1 MLLKRLAEEDR
12 EFLRRIVL
20 DVVGDSGAEELVE
33 ALLKSPRARARL
45 AAELA
50 AMITIPLNVATKED
64 IKTLEAK
71 MATKEDLR
79 ALEARMAT
87 KEDLEKF
94 ATKEDLKALEG
105 RMATRED
112 VAAVREEVRR
122 LEERMATKEDLK
134 ALETR
139 MATKEDLERF
149 ATKEDLKALEAR
161 MATKEDL
168 QKFATKEDLERFATK
183 EDLQRFA
190 TKEDL
195 EKFATKED
203 LKRLEERMA
212 TKEDIKRLEN
222 KMATKEQF
230 ESLAIS
236 VEEMAREFVEWF
248 LKQRG
253 IVCTAQRLLLGEEYE
268 FDVYCAAGDVAV
280 LGEAKVRCGP
290 SDVERA
296 VARVEE
302 AVRRWPEKFPGRV
315 AKVLY
320 CQLAAPKA
328 VEKARELG
336 VWLIETR
343 RELAPLQ
350 L

>member
-1 MLLKRLAEEDR
+1 VETLLR
-12 EFLRRIVL
+12 
-20 DVVGDSGAEELVE
+20 
-33 ALLKSPRARARL
+33 SPRARARL

-50 AMITIPLNVATKED
+50 AMITIPLNVATKDD
-64 IKTLEAK
+64 IKALEAK
-71 MATKEDLR
+71 MATKEDLQR
-79 ALEARMAT
+79 FAT
-87 KEDLEKF
+87 KEDLERF
-94 ATKEDLKALEG
+94 ATKEDIK
-105 RMATRED
+105 
-112 VAAVREEVRR
+112 R
-122 LEERMATKEDLK
+122 LEERMATKDDLK

-149 ATKEDLKALEAR
+149 ATKEDIR
-161 MATKEDL
+161 
-168 QKFATKEDLERFATK
+168 
-183 EDLQRFA
+183 
-190 TKEDL
+190 
-195 EKFATKED
+195 
-203 LKRLEERMA
+203 
-212 TKEDIKRLEN
+212 RLEN
-222 KMATKEQF
+222 RMATKEQF

-253 IVCTAQRLLLGEEYE
+253 IVCSAQRLLLDEEYE

-290 SDVERA
+290 NDVERV

-302 AVRRWPEKFPGRV
+302 AVRRWPDKFPGRV

-343 RELAPLQ
+343 RELTPLQ

>member
-1 MLLKRLAEEDR
+1 VEELKRLLKQLAEEDR
-12 EFLRRIVL
+12 EFLRGVL
-20 DVVGDSGAEELVE
+20 LEAIGDSGAEELVE
-33 ALLKSPRARARL
+33 ALLRSPRARARL

-50 AMITIPLNVATKED
+50 AMITIPLNVATKDD
-64 IKTLEAK
+64 I
-71 MATKEDLR
+71 R
-79 ALEARMAT
+79 ALEERMAT
-87 KEDLEKF
+87 K
-94 ATKEDLKALEG
+94 
-105 RMATRED
+105 ED
-112 VAAVREEVRR
+112 VAAVREEVKR
-122 LEERMATKEDLK
+122 LEERMATKEDVK
-134 ALETR
+134 ALEAR

-149 ATKEDLKALEAR
+149 ATKEDIR
-161 MATKEDL
+161 
-168 QKFATKEDLERFATK
+168 
-183 EDLQRFA
+183 
-190 TKEDL
+190 
-195 EKFATKED
+195 
-203 LKRLEERMA
+203 
-212 TKEDIKRLEN
+212 RLEN
-222 KMATKEQF
+222 KMATKEQV

-236 VEEMAREFVEWF
+236 VEEVAREFVEWF

-296 VARVEE
+296 AARVEE
-302 AVRRWPEKFPGRV
+302 AVRRWPDKFPGRV

-343 RELAPLQ
+343 RELTPLQ

>member
-1 MLLKRLAEEDR
+1 VEDLKKLLKRLAEEDR
-12 EFLRRIVL
+12 DFLRSIIL
-20 DVVGDSGAEELVE
+20 EAVGDGGAEELVE

-50 AMITIPLNVATKED
+50 AMITIPLNVATKDD
-64 IKTLEAK
+64 IRT
-71 MATKEDLR
+71 
-79 ALEARMAT
+79 LEARM
-87 KEDLEKF
+87 
-94 ATKEDLKALEG
+94 
-105 RMATRED
+105 
-112 VAAVREEVRR
+112 
-122 LEERMATKEDLK
+122 
-134 ALETR
+134 
-139 MATKEDLERF
+139 
-149 ATKEDLKALEAR
+149 
-161 MATKEDL
+161 
-168 QKFATKEDLERFATK
+168 ATK

-195 EKFATKED
+195 ERFATKED

-236 VEEMAREFVEWF
+236 VEEMARDFVEWF

-253 IVCTAQRLLLGEEYE
+253 IVCTAQRLLLDEEYE

-290 SDVERA
+290 GDVERV

-302 AVRRWPEKFPGRV
+302 AVRRWPDKFPGRV

-328 VEKARELG
+328 IERAKELG

-343 RELAPLQ
+343 RELTPLQ

>member
-1 MLLKRLAEEDR
+1 VEEFKRLLKRLAEEDR
-12 EFLRRIVL
+12 EFLRGVL
-20 DVVGDSGAEELVE
+20 LEAIGDSGAEELVE
-33 ALLKSPRARARL
+33 TLLRSPRARARL

-64 IKTLEAK
+64 IKMLETK

-87 KEDLEKF
+87 KD
-94 ATKEDLKALEG
+94 DIKALE
-105 RMATRED
+105 A
-112 VAAVREEVRR
+112 
-122 LEERMATKEDLK
+122 
-134 ALETR
+134 R

-149 ATKEDLKALEAR
+149 ATKEDIR
-161 MATKEDL
+161 
-168 QKFATKEDLERFATK
+168 
-183 EDLQRFA
+183 
-190 TKEDL
+190 
-195 EKFATKED
+195 
-203 LKRLEERMA
+203 
-212 TKEDIKRLEN
+212 RLEN
-222 KMATKEQF
+222 RMATKEQF

-253 IVCTAQRLLLGEEYE
+253 IVCSAQRLLLDEEYE

-290 SDVERA
+290 NDVERV

-302 AVRRWPEKFPGRV
+302 AVRRWPDKFPGRV

-343 RELAPLQ
+343 RELTPLQ

>member
-1 MLLKRLAEEDR
+1 VEELKRLLKRLAEEDR
-12 EFLRRIVL
+12 EFLRGVL
-20 DVVGDSGAEELVE
+20 LEAIGDSGAEELVE

-64 IKTLEAK
+64 IRALETK
-71 MATKEDLR
+71 MATKEDLQR
-79 ALEARMAT
+79 
-87 KEDLEKF
+87 F
-94 ATKEDLKALEG
+94 ATKEDFERFATKEDIKRLEE
-105 RMATRED
+105 RMAAKED
-112 VAAVREEVRR
+112 VAAVREEVKR

-134 ALETR
+134 ALEAR
-139 MATKEDLERF
+139 MASKEDLQRFATREDLEKF

-168 QKFATKEDLERFATK
+168 ER
-183 EDLQRFA
+183 
-190 TKEDL
+190 
-195 EKFATKED
+195 FATKED

-253 IVCTAQRLLLGEEYE
+253 IVCTAQRLLLDEEYE
-268 FDVYCAAGDVAV
+268 FDVYCAAEDVAV

-290 SDVERA
+290 NDVERV
-296 VARVEE
+296 VARIEE
-302 AVRRWPEKFPGRV
+302 TVRRWPDKFPGRV

-343 RELAPLQ
+343 RELTPLQ

>member
-1 MLLKRLAEEDR
+1 VEELKKLLKRLAEEDR
-12 EFLRRIVL
+12 DFLRNIIL
-20 DVVGDSGAEELVE
+20 EAVGDGGAEELVE

-50 AMITIPLNVATKED
+50 AMITIPLNVATKDD
-64 IKTLEAK
+64 IKALEAK
-71 MATKEDLR
+71 MATKEDLQR
-79 ALEARMAT
+79 FAT
-87 KEDLEKF
+87 KEDLERF
-94 ATKEDLKALEG
+94 ATKEDVKAFEVT
-105 RMATRED
+105 MK
-112 VAAVREEVRR
+112 EEVRR
-122 LEERMATKEDLK
+122 LEERMATKEDLN
-134 ALETR
+134 
-139 MATKEDLERF
+139 
-149 ATKEDLKALEAR
+149 ALEAR

-168 QKFATKEDLERFATK
+168 QR
-183 EDLQRFA
+183 
-190 TKEDL
+190 
-195 EKFATKED
+195 FATKED

-212 TKEDIKRLEN
+212 TKEDIRRLEN

-253 IVCTAQRLLLGEEYE
+253 IVCSAQRLLLDEEYE
-268 FDVYCAAGDVAV
+268 FDVYCAARDVAV

-290 SDVERA
+290 SDVERV

-302 AVRRWPEKFPGRV
+302 AVRRWPDKFPGRV

>member
-1 MLLKRLAEEDR
+1 MEELKKLLKRLAEEDR
-12 EFLRRIVL
+12 EFLRGIVL
-20 DVVGDSGAEELVE
+20 EAIGDSGAEELVE

-64 IKTLEAK
+64 IKALEAK
-71 MATKEDLR
+71 MATKDDLK

-87 KEDLEKF
+87 KEDLERF
-94 ATKEDLKALEG
+94 ATKEDVKALEVT
-105 RMATRED
+105 MK
-112 VAAVREEVRR
+112 EEVRR

-134 ALETR
+134 ALEAR
-139 MATKEDLERF
+139 MATKEDLKALESRMATKEDLQRF
-149 ATKEDLKALEAR
+149 ATREDLEKFATKGDLKALEAR
-161 MATKEDL
+161 MATKEDI
-168 QKFATKEDLERFATK
+168 R
-183 EDLQRFA
+183 
-190 TKEDL
+190 
-195 EKFATKED
+195 
-203 LKRLEERMA
+203 
-212 TKEDIKRLEN
+212 RLEN
-222 KMATKEQF
+222 KMTTKEQF

-253 IVCTAQRLLLGEEYE
+253 IVCTAQRLLLDEEYE
-268 FDVYCAAGDVAV
+268 FDVYCAAEDVAV

-290 SDVERA
+290 SDVERVA
-296 VARVEE
+296 ARVEE
-302 AVRRWPEKFPGRV
+302 AVRRWPDKFPGRV

>member
-1 MLLKRLAEEDR
+1 
-12 EFLRRIVL
+12 
-20 DVVGDSGAEELVE
+20 
-33 ALLKSPRARARL
+33 
-45 AAELA
+45 
-50 AMITIPLNVATKED
+50 MITIPLNVATRDD
-64 IKTLEAK
+64 I
-71 MATKEDLR
+71 R
-79 ALEARMAT
+79 ALEERMAT
-87 KEDLEKF
+87 K
-94 ATKEDLKALEG
+94 
-105 RMATRED
+105 ED
-112 VAAVREEVRR
+112 VAAVREEVKR
-122 LEERMATKEDLK
+122 LEERM
-134 ALETR
+134 
-139 MATKEDLERF
+139 

-168 QKFATKEDLERFATK
+168 QSFATKDDLER
-183 EDLQRFA
+183 
-190 TKEDL
+190 
-195 EKFATKED
+195 FATKED

-212 TKEDIKRLEN
+212 TKEDLKALEARMATKEDLQRFATKEDLERFATKEDIRRLEN

-268 FDVYCAAGDVAV
+268 FDVYCAAGDVAL

-290 SDVERA
+290 SDVERV

-343 RELAPLQ
+343 RELTPLQ

>member
-1 MLLKRLAEEDR
+1 MEEFKRLLKRLAEEDR
-12 EFLRRIVL
+12 EFLRGVL
-20 DVVGDSGAEELVE
+20 LEAIGDSGAEELVE
-33 ALLKSPRARARL
+33 TLLRSPRARARL

-50 AMITIPLNVATKED
+50 AMITIPLNVATKDD
-64 IKTLEAK
+64 IKALEAK
-71 MATKEDLR
+71 MATKEDLQR
-79 ALEARMAT
+79 FAT
-87 KEDLEKF
+87 KEDLERF
-94 ATKEDLKALEG
+94 ATKEDIK
-105 RMATRED
+105 
-112 VAAVREEVRR
+112 R
-122 LEERMATKEDLK
+122 LEERMATKDDLK

-149 ATKEDLKALEAR
+149 ATKEDIR
-161 MATKEDL
+161 
-168 QKFATKEDLERFATK
+168 
-183 EDLQRFA
+183 
-190 TKEDL
+190 
-195 EKFATKED
+195 
-203 LKRLEERMA
+203 
-212 TKEDIKRLEN
+212 RLEN
-222 KMATKEQF
+222 RMATKEQF

-253 IVCTAQRLLLGEEYE
+253 IVCSAQRLLLDEEYE

-290 SDVERA
+290 NDVERV

-302 AVRRWPEKFPGRV
+302 AVRRWPDKFPGRV

-343 RELAPLQ
+343 RELTPLQ